1 MHIIQ
6 CFYIN
11 CTSVYFI
18 VIPIGNF
25 TWIQQKTKFVLFNL
39 RPSNINKICTKAL
52 MQRDL
57 VKHNYYLFEIQ
68 QPRSNTIAKA
78 L

>member
-6 CFYIN
+6 CFYIKL
-11 CTSVYFI
+11 YFSTT
-18 VIPIGNF
+18 IGNF

-39 RPSNINKICTKAL
+39 RPSNINKICPKAL

-57 VKHNYYLFEIQ
+57 VKHNYYLFEI
-68 QPRSNTIAKA
+68 PKS
-78 L
+78 